1 MLDHEFMFTVN
12 TYVTARAYRS
22 RGDAPAPQLKIVDS
36 SRGFRTF
43 AQIMLMI
50 ITTCY
55 FHALPLE
62 RFTMTSQASLP
73 TLEKLGSKV
82 PCQRGHEGSSP
93 GFFRV
98 IVSGH
103 VDRIVIEDAYFE
115 IFRALT
121 WDFGTFEMGWV
132 PVVQAP

>member
-1 MLDHEFMFTVN
+1 
-12 TYVTARAYRS
+12 
-22 RGDAPAPQLKIVDS
+22 
-36 SRGFRTF
+36 
-43 AQIMLMI
+43 MLMI
-50 ITTCY
+50 IITCY

-62 RFTMTSQASLP
+62 LFTMTSQASLP